1 MKRIFTYLSVLAVAA
16 ACSPRLEIE
25 FPHEQQA
32 FETRADRILV
42 EAILPQA
49 TAATDEVYIIGAFNG
64 NDAAIGNDAYKLT
77 RSETITA
84 KWGVYLDPS
93 SFQAGKTLA
102 DGFTFYNVQQ
112 GYERSSRN
120 QEVSHT
126 LSISTG
132 NWANVYADKWEKYF
146 QPVDPDE
153 GKVILPEHNG
163 TYRVYVKNTVGWD
176 AINLYMYGDVNN
188 LGGDWPGIAAGGQET
203 FAGIT
208 YTYFDF
214 SIDEAMGK
222 TEHLIF
228 NDGNGTQIAGAA
240 EPVITYGDEVDLF
253 FDLVSTDEVNVLPNP
268 ASGGGIVLPEHD
280 GTYRVYA
287 KNTVGWSAVLLY
299 MYGDVNNLGGDW
311 PGIAAGGEET
321 IDGVTYTYFD
331 FSIDEAMGKTEH
343 LIFNDGNGT
352 QIAGAAE
359 PVITYGDEV
368 DIFFEI
374 VSTDEVNALP
384 NPAGGGT
391 PTPPAPPAPVYDG
404 PKIYIQDNTTWGGN
418 LFAHYWI
425 DGANTEWPG
434 QQFEETETVEGVE
447 FKVIS
452 TLDKMKGKK
461 IGIIFHSDVDDETN
475 RVQTEITLDTDRYYV
490 LTNEG
495 LTEVEMGV
503 RIIVK
508 DESGWPGTIFAHI
521 WDDDDN
527 ATEWPGIKATGGYFD
542 SDSYLVF
549 LTPKV
554 FKGKTVN
561 VIFHSDDDADNN
573 RFQTVITLDED
584 RFYVLSKEF
593 KFNEQEKKP
602 VTIYVEDK
610 TGWDEMALYLWGEVN
625 NLGGEW
631 PGNQLAG
638 TEEIMGV
645 SYKIFVI
652 PDAFGRKEVLI
663 FNNNGHDVQL
673 ANYPDDNGML
683 FDQEEYFFV
692 VTAEGV
698 TASER
703 PTKDP
708 NARATRV
715 YVNNETGWTDL
726 YLYVWGDRE
735 LFGSWAGA
743 QPNGKVTFAGVP
755 YSYFD
760 IAEDDWGKTANFIFN
775 NNAGTQ
781 LENFDDLK
789 GQTINKDFF
798 FHLTADAASQVATPS
813 SRIYVQDNTGWAN
826 LYVYSW
832 GTGELFGGWPGKAI
846 TETTTIGDVTY
857 KYVDVPADKSGWAAN
872 LIFNNNDGTQLEN
885 FDVLKG
891 QKIGCD
897 FYFKLTADN
906 VTVVE

>member
-1 MKRIFTYLSVLAVAA
+1 MKRVLKYLALSALAVVSAS
-16 ACSPRLEIE
+16 CLNREELSFR
-25 FPHEQQA
+25 HEEQA
-32 FETRADRILV
+32 FQTQADKILV
-42 EAILPQA
+42 EVIMPQA
-49 TAATDEVYIIGAFNG
+49 STSTDEIYIVGEFNG
-64 NDAAIGNDAYKLT
+64 GEAAIGNPAYLMVQ
-77 RSETITA
+77 SQTITS
-84 KWGVYLDPS
+84 KWGVYVDPA
-93 SFQAGKTLA
+93 QYVGGKTLA
-102 DGFTFYNVQQ
+102 DGFTFYSVQQ
-112 GYERSSRN
+112 GYERSSKN
-120 QEVSHT
+120 EPVVHKLT
-126 LSISTG
+126 IG
-132 NWANVYADKWEKYF
+132 PGEWANVYADKWEKYF
-146 QPVDPDE
+146 QPVNPDE
-153 GKVILPEHNG
+153 GKVELPDLEG
-163 TYRVYVKNTVGWD
+163 FGLFVDVSDSPIYSAALALYAWGD
-176 AINLYMYGDVNN
+176 AEAFGS
-188 LGGDWPGIAAGGQET
+188 WPGMEPTGTWQYEGTT
-203 FAGIT
+203 FV
-208 YTYFDF
+208 YFDLGADATDLTLNF
-214 SIDEAMGK
+214 ILNNNNGGSQLENFDILKGQVVNHHFFFKATDESIE
-222 TEHLIF
+222 TV
-228 NDGNGTQIAGAA
+228 N
-240 EPVITYGDEVDLF
+240 VDL
-253 FDLVSTDEVNVLPNP
+253 D
-268 ASGGGIVLPEHD
+268 GGGPVYPEMD
-280 GTYRVYA
+280 GFGLFVDAADSPIYSAAMALYA
-287 KNTVGWSAVLLY
+287 W
-299 MYGDVNNLGGDW
+299 GDAEAFGSW
-311 PGIAAGGEET
+311 PGMEPTGTWEY
-321 IDGVTYTYFD
+321 DGVTYTYFD
-331 FSIDEAMGKTEH
+331 LGADATGLTLNFIINNNNGGSQLENFDILKGQVVDHNFVFKVTD
-343 LIFNDGNGT
+343 DGIVAVNLD
-352 QIAGAAE
+352 
-359 PVITYGDEV
+359 GD
-368 DIFFEI
+368 
-374 VSTDEVNALP
+374 
-384 NPAGGGT
+384 T

-490 LTNEG
+490 LTNDG

-573 RFQTVITLDED
+573 RFQTKITLDQD

-610 TGWDEMALYLWGEVN
+610 TGWDEMALYLFGEVN
-625 NLGGEW
+625 NLGGAW
-631 PGNQLAG
+631 PGNQVAR
-638 TEEIMGV
+638 TEEILGV
-645 SYKIFVI
+645 TFKVFEI

-663 FNNNGHDVQL
+663 FNNNGHDIQL
-673 ANYPDDNGML
+673 NNYPDDNGML
-683 FDQEEYFFV
+683 FDKEEYFFV
-692 VTAEGV
+692 VTADGV

-703 PTKDP
+703 PSKDP

-715 YVNNETGWTDL
+715 YVNNETGWADL
-726 YLYVWGDRE
+726 YLYVWGDSQI
-735 LFGSWAGA
+735 FGDWAGA
-743 QPNGKVTFAGVP
+743 KPNGEVTFAGVP

-760 IAEDDWGKTANFIFN
+760 VSEDDWGKKANFIFN

-789 GQTINKDFF
+789 DQTINKDFF

-857 KYVDVPADKSGWAAN
+857 KYVDVPADKWGWAAN

-885 FDVLKG
+885 FDVLKE

-897 FYFKLTADN
+897 FYFKLTSDN
-906 VTVVE
+906 VTVIE

>member
-1 MKRIFTYLSVLAVAA
+1 MKRVLKYLALSALAVVSAS
-16 ACSPRLEIE
+16 CLNREELSFR
-25 FPHEQQA
+25 HEEQA
-32 FETRADRILV
+32 FQTQPDKILV
-42 EAILPQA
+42 EVIMPQA
-49 TAATDEVYIIGAFNG
+49 SATTDDIYIIGAFNG
-64 NDAAIGNDAYKLT
+64 GEESIGDPVY
-77 RSETITA
+77 RMVHSETITS
-84 KWGVYLDPS
+84 KWGIYVDPS
-93 SFQAGKTLA
+93 MYVGGKTLA
-102 DGFTFYNVQQ
+102 DGFTFYSVQQ
-112 GYERSSRN
+112 GYERSSKN
-120 QEVSHT
+120 EPVVHKLT
-126 LSISTG
+126 IG
-132 NWANVYADKWEKYF
+132 PGEWANVYADKWEKYF

-153 GKVILPEHNG
+153 GKVILPEHDG

-228 NDGNGTQIAGAA
+228 NDGNGTQIASAA

-287 KNTVGWSAVLLY
+287 KNTVGWDAINLY

-352 QIAGAAE
+352 QIASAAE

-368 DIFFEI
+368 DFFFEI

-461 IGIIFHSDVDDETN
+461 IGIILHSDVDDETN

-490 LTNEG
+490 LTNDG

-508 DESGWPGTIFAHI
+508 DESGWPGTIYAHI
-521 WDDDDN
+521 WDDEEN

-542 SDSYLVF
+542 ADTYLVF

-554 FKGKTVN
+554 FKGKTVD
-561 VIFHSDDDADNN
+561 VIFHSDENDSVN
-573 RFQTVITLDED
+573 RYQTKITLDED

-683 FDQEEYFFV
+683 FDQEEYFFIV
-692 VTAEGV
+692 TADGVTPSERPTIDPTKRVTIYVDDQTGWEAMALYMWGDVNNLGGDWPGIQPGEPVTVAEKEYKTFVIENALGLSENLIFNNNNGGTQLGDYALTFEKNVYWLKVTAEGV
-698 TASER
+698 TQIED
-703 PTKDP
+703 PTVVKVCVDDQTGWE
-708 NARATRV
+708 AIAL
-715 YVNNETGWTDL
+715 YMWGDVNNLG
-726 YLYVWGDRE
+726 
-735 LFGSWAGA
+735 
-743 QPNGKVTFAGVP
+743 
-755 YSYFD
+755 
-760 IAEDDWGKTANFIFN
+760 
-775 NNAGTQ
+775 
-781 LENFDDLK
+781 
-789 GQTINKDFF
+789 
-798 FHLTADAASQVATPS
+798 
-813 SRIYVQDNTGWAN
+813 
-826 LYVYSW
+826 
-832 GTGELFGGWPGKAI
+832 GGWPGI
-846 TETTTIGDVTY
+846 LPSETEVVGEVTY
-857 KYVDVPADKSGWAAN
+857 KVFVIQNAIGLSEN
-872 LIFNNNDGTQLEN
+872 LIFNNNGGGTQLA
-885 FDVLKG
+885 DYALKFE
-891 QKIGCD
+891 KNK
-897 FYFKLTADN
+897 YYLK
-906 VTVVE
+906 VTDTGVTPAN

>member
-1 MKRIFTYLSVLAVAA
+1 MKRVFKYLALSALAVFSAS
-16 ACSPRLEIE
+16 CIQREELS
-25 FPHEQQA
+25 FKHEEQA
-32 FETRADRILV
+32 FQTQPDKILV
-42 EAILPQA
+42 EVIMPQA
-49 TAATDEVYIIGAFNG
+49 SATTDDIYIIGAFNG
-64 NDAAIGNDAYKLT
+64 GEESIGDPVY
-77 RSETITA
+77 RMVHSETITS
-84 KWGVYLDPS
+84 KWGIYVDPS
-93 SFQAGKTLA
+93 MYVGGKTLA
-102 DGFTFYNVQQ
+102 DGFTFYNSQQ
-112 GYERSSRN
+112 GYERSSKG
-120 QEVSHT
+120 EPVTHT
-126 LSISTG
+126 LTIGSG
-132 NWANVYADKWEKYF
+132 EWANVYADKWEKYF
-146 QPVDPDE
+146 LPPDPDA
-153 GKVILPEHNG
+153 GKIVLPDHDG
-163 TYRVYVKNTVGWD
+163 VRVYIIDETGWD
-176 AINLYMYGDVNN
+176 AITLYMWGDVNNYGGDWPGAAVSGTVTLGTQQYKYFEYGDDIFGLNENLIFNNNGDGVQLDDYNMTFTDGVADYFLLVTAESVTAAPNPAEGGAIVIPDHDGVRVWVDDQTTWDAIALYMWGDVNN
-188 LGGDWPGIAAGGQET
+188 LGGDWPGAQVAGSET
-203 FAGIT
+203 LGDVE
-208 YTYFDF
+208 YKYFEYEDDVF
-214 SIDEAMGK
+214 GLSEN
-222 TEHLIF
+222 LIF
-228 NDGNGTQIAGAA
+228 NNNDGGTQLDDVNVTFTEG
-240 EPVITYGDEVDLF
+240 VKDYF
-253 FDLVSTDEVNVLPNP
+253 FQVTDEGATLVDGP
-268 ASGGGIVLPEHD
+268 GGGI
-280 GTYRVYA
+280 
-287 KNTVGWSAVLLY
+287 
-299 MYGDVNNLGGDW
+299 
-311 PGIAAGGEET
+311 
-321 IDGVTYTYFD
+321 
-331 FSIDEAMGKTEH
+331 
-343 LIFNDGNGT
+343 
-352 QIAGAAE
+352 
-359 PVITYGDEV
+359 
-368 DIFFEI
+368 
-374 VSTDEVNALP
+374 
-384 NPAGGGT
+384 
-391 PTPPAPPAPVYDG
+391 PTPPTPPAPVYDG
-404 PKIYIQDNTTWGGN
+404 PKIYIQNNTTWEGN

-447 FKVIS
+447 FQVIS

-461 IGIIFHSDVDDETN
+461 IGIILHSDVDDETN

-490 LTNEG
+490 LTNDG

-508 DESGWPGTIFAHI
+508 DESGWPGTIYAHI
-521 WDDDDN
+521 WDDEEN

-573 RFQTVITLDED
+573 RFQTVITLDKD
-584 RFYVLSKEF
+584 RFYVLNKEF

-683 FDQEEYFFV
+683 FDQEEYFFI

-857 KYVDVPADKSGWAAN
+857 KYVDVPADKWGWAAN

-897 FYFKLTADN
+897 FYFKLTSDN